1 MDESI
6 RPSDP
11 LLLASRT
18 RLPTLMLA
26 RAVLASLAV
35 APTASFP
42 ASGPRAAL
50 ASPDPRRVPGS
61 RPRLGAR
68 LGTVVRAIDRVSTLR
83 VRRAA
88 SGAARRGASAM
99 SAAAASAS
107 APESPLFL
115 GLDFGTSGARC
126 VAVDAR
132 GDAVAETSAKYPP
145 IVDGG
150 KGGDG
155 IPRGGWAEAWRGA
168 LWSLLDDLPVEVRER
183 VVSVAVDGTS
193 GTALV
198 VNGDDGSVVY
208 PPMLYNEKR
217 DDAVDAVA
225 GVAPEGHTTRSASSA
240 LCKLHSWWFE
250 TEGGKKA
257 SAKRSVP
264 HGESVPVANPKLLH
278 HADWVAYLLHGVVGV
293 TDHNNALK
301 LGFDPGLGNGGNGTG
316 AYPDWILRQPYAAM
330 LPMTCLAP
338 GTVAGA
344 CVTAEAKK
352 RFPNAERVRVVA
364 GTTDSVAAFAAARCS
379 DCGDC
384 VTSLGSSLALKLVSE
399 TRVDDAAAGVYSH
412 RLCGKWLV
420 GGASNLGGWLLRSH
434 FDDDE
439 LVKLTAELRDEPTG
453 VGDDAVKNTILSE
466 LDYFPGVLMG
476 FGLSVEEAT
485 KRLCSDR
492 PESDAEFLRAILSS
506 VARVEARSYDTL
518 VSMGASHAPKRVF
531 TAGGGARNDFWS
543 SLRSEAMG
551 GVFVAKSPFTEAA
564 YGTAL
569 LARMGHYGYDTYVP
583 SPEEEDA

>member
-1 MDESI
+1 MDKSI

-35 APTASFP
+35 APTASSP

-50 ASPDPRRVPGS
+50 ASPNPRRVPGS
-61 RPRLGAR
+61 TPRLGAR

-99 SAAAASAS
+99 SAAAKAAS
-107 APESPLFL
+107 APEGPLFL

-217 DDAVDAVA
+217 DDAVAA
-225 GVAPEGHTTRSASSA
+225 VAPEGHTTRSASSA

-301 LGFDPGLGNGGNGTG
+301 LGFDPGLGNGENGTG

-344 CVTAEAKK
+344 CVTTEAKK

-439 LVKLTAELRDEPTG
+439 LVKFTAELRDDS
-453 VGDDAVKNTILSE
+453 VSDAAKKTILSE

>member
-1 MDESI
+1 MDKSI

-35 APTASFP
+35 APTASSP

-61 RPRLGAR
+61 TPRLGAR

-99 SAAAASAS
+99 SAAAKAAS
-107 APESPLFL
+107 APEGPLFL

-225 GVAPEGHTTRSASSA
+225 AVAPEGHTTRSASSA

-301 LGFDPGLGNGGNGTG
+301 LGFDPGLGNGENGTG

-344 CVTAEAKK
+344 CVTTEAKK

-439 LVKLTAELRDEPTG
+439 LVKFTAELRDEPTG

-485 KRLCSDR
+485 KRLSSDR

>member
-1 MDESI
+1 MID
-6 RPSDP
+6 
-11 LLLASRT
+11 
-18 RLPTLMLA
+18 
-26 RAVLASLAV
+26 
-35 APTASFP
+35 
-42 ASGPRAAL
+42 G
-50 ASPDPRRVPGS
+50 
-61 RPRLGAR
+61 
-68 LGTVVRAIDRVSTLR
+68 RAIDRVSTLR

-99 SAAAASAS
+99 SAAAKAAS
-107 APESPLFL
+107 APEGPLFL

-225 GVAPEGHTTRSASSA
+225 AVAPEGHTTRSASSA

-301 LGFDPGLGNGGNGTG
+301 LGFDPGLGNGENGTG

-344 CVTAEAKK
+344 CVTTEAKK

-439 LVKLTAELRDEPTG
+439 LVKLTAELRDEATSSLG
-453 VGDDAVKNTILSE
+453 SDAAKKTILSE

>member
-1 MDESI
+1 MDKSI

-35 APTASFP
+35 APTASSP

-83 VRRAA
+83 VRRVA

-99 SAAAASAS
+99 SAAAKAAS
-107 APESPLFL
+107 APEGPLFL

-155 IPRGGWAEAWRGA
+155 IPTGGWAEAWRGA
-168 LWSLLDDLPVEVRER
+168 LWSLLDDLPVDVRER

-217 DDAVDAVA
+217 DDAVDAIA

-257 SAKRSVP
+257 SANAAVP
-264 HGESVPVANPKLLH
+264 PGESVPVANPKLLH

-301 LGFDPGLGNGGNGTG
+301 LGFDPGLGNGENERTG

-344 CVTAEAKK
+344 CVTTEAKK

-439 LVKLTAELRDEPTG
+439 LVKLTAELRDDS
-453 VGDDAVKNTILSE
+453 VSDAAKKTILSE

-543 SLRSEAMG
+543 SLRSEAMN

>member
-1 MDESI
+1 M
-6 RPSDP
+6 
-11 LLLASRT
+11 
-18 RLPTLMLA
+18 
-26 RAVLASLAV
+26 
-35 APTASFP
+35 
-42 ASGPRAAL
+42 
-50 ASPDPRRVPGS
+50 
-61 RPRLGAR
+61 
-68 LGTVVRAIDRVSTLR
+68 ST
-83 VRRAA
+83 
-88 SGAARRGASAM
+88 
-99 SAAAASAS
+99 AAASAS
-107 APESPLFL
+107 MIDDPLFL

-155 IPRGGWAEAWRGA
+155 IPAGGWAEAWRGA
-168 LWSLLDDLPVEVRER
+168 LWSLLDQLSEEVRAR

-193 GTALV
+193 GTVIV
-198 VNGDDGSVVY
+198 VSADDGTVAY

-217 DDAVDAVA
+217 DDAVAAVA
-225 GVAPEGHTTRSASSA
+225 AVAPAGHTTRSASSA

-250 TEGGKKA
+250 TEGGRSA
-257 SAKRSVP
+257 SAKAFVP
-264 HGESVPVANPKLLH
+264 LGMRVPVTNPRLLH
-278 HADWVAYLLHGVVGV
+278 HADWVAYLLHGKMGV

-301 LGFDPGLGNGGNGTG
+301 LGFDPGAGADGVG
-316 AYPDWILRQPYAAM
+316 AYPDWILRQPYACM

-344 CVTAEAKK
+344 CVTEEAAK
-352 RFPNAERVRVVA
+352 RFPNATKPRVVA
-364 GTTDSVAAFAAARCS
+364 GTTDSVAAFAAARCT
-379 DCGDC
+379 DPGDC

-434 FDDDE
+434 FADE
-439 LVKLTAELRDEPTG
+439 ELAALTAELRDAAATRGEPR
-453 VGDDAVKNTILSE
+453 VALSAA
-466 LDYFPGVLMG
+466 DYFPGVLMG
-476 FGLSVEEAT
+476 FGLSVQEAT
-485 KRLCSDR
+485 QRLARDR

-506 VARVEARSYDTL
+506 VARVEARSYDAL
-518 VSMGASHAPKRVF
+518 VSMGASHAPRRVF
-531 TAGGGARNDFWS
+531 TAGGGARNDTWAE
-543 SLRSEAMG
+543 LRSEAMD
-551 GVFVAKSPFTEAA
+551 GVFTAKSPFTEAA

-583 SPEEEDA
+583 SPADDAA

>member
-1 MDESI
+1 
-6 RPSDP
+6 
-11 LLLASRT
+11 
-18 RLPTLMLA
+18 MLA

-35 APTASFP
+35 APTASSR

-68 LGTVVRAIDRVSTLR
+68 LGTFVRAIDRVSTLR

-88 SGAARRGASAM
+88 SGDARRGASAM
-99 SAAAASAS
+99 SAAASSAS
-107 APESPLFL
+107 APEGPLFL

-155 IPRGGWAEAWRGA
+155 IPAGGWAEAWRGA
-168 LWSLLDDLPVEVRER
+168 LWSLLDDLPVDVRER

-217 DDAVDAVA
+217 DDAVDAIA
-225 GVAPEGHTTRSASSA
+225 AVAPEGHTTRSASSA

-257 SAKRSVP
+257 SANESVP
-264 HGESVPVANPKLLH
+264 PGQSVPVANPKLLH
-278 HADWVAYLLHGVVGV
+278 HADWIAYLLHGVAGV

-301 LGFDPGLGNGGNGTG
+301 LGFDPGLDDSG

-344 CVTAEAKK
+344 CVTEEAKK

-379 DCGDC
+379 DPGDC

-439 LVKLTAELRDEPTG
+439 LVELTAQLRDEPLPTRLS
-453 VGDDAVKNTILSE
+453 DAAEKTLLSE

-485 KRLCSDR
+485 KRLASDR

-518 VSMGASHAPKRVF
+518 VSMGASHAPRRVF

-543 SLRSEAMG
+543 SIRSEAMG
-551 GVFVAKSPFTEAA
+551 GVSVAKSPFAEAA

-583 SPEEEDA
+583 SPEDEEA

>member
-1 MDESI
+1 MDKSI

-35 APTASFP
+35 APTASSP

-61 RPRLGAR
+61 TPRLGAR

-99 SAAAASAS
+99 SAAAKAAS
-107 APESPLFL
+107 APEGPLFL

-225 GVAPEGHTTRSASSA
+225 AVAPEGHTTRSASSA

-301 LGFDPGLGNGGNGTG
+301 LGFDPGLGNGENGTG

-344 CVTAEAKK
+344 CVTTEAKK